1 MQLTS
6 AIKSALDRAFSPEC
20 DLSLPLTPFE
30 RVCGG
35 LALLMPILGLLL
47 VGAVCG
53 CKAFYE
59 NAGMHVR
66 MGSLTAPVEFTE
78 PSDSITVRALYGM
91 DGIDMY
97 AAKGCVA
104 TMSYTNVYSNSF
116 AFGLFNWS
124 GTQTGAAQIEPT
136 VDEPTTNAVDVVR

>member
-1 MQLTS
+1 MKITNEINPS
-6 AIKSALDRAFSPEC
+6 APITPTEKVALGALLFWP
-20 DLSLPLTPFE
+20 
-30 RVCGG
+30 
-35 LALLMPILGLLL
+35 LALALA
-47 VGAVCG
+47 VGVLCGG

-66 MGSLTAPVEFTE
+66 MGSLTAPVEFSE

-104 TMSYTNVYSNSF
+104 TMAYTNVYSNSF
-116 AFGLFNWS
+116 AYGLFNWA
-124 GTQTGAAQIEPT
+124 GTQTGSAQIEPT
-136 VDEPTTNAVDVVR
+136 VDEADGGAETNSVQNTSAK